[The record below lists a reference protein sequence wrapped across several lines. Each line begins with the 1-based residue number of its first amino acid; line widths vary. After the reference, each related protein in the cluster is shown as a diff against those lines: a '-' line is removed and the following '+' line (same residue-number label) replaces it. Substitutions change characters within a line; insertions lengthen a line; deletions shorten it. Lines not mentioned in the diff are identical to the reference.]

1 MPKVVGGKVDVLGE
15 AKALVEVQEVHSV
28 FTFRGV
34 NVEFEIAEE

>member
-15 AKALVEVQEVHSV
+15 SKSVVEDQEVNSV